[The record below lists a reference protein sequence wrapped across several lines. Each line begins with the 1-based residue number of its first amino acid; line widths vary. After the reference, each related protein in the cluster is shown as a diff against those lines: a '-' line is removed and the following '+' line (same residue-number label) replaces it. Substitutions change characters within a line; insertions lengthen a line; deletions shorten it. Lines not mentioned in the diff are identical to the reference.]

1 MKNKVIEVLDL
12 EHGKRVIEY
21 WKSQGVDTEGLDGGN
36 TKERGS
42 KVRYYGVINGYFC
55 CYSIDS
61 VKDANAE
68 IIELPEEKTF
78 PRVMLVSCGE
88 IVWYQ
93 AVVEG
98 MRGGYAFATN
108 RHSSVEEYE
117 SALKRGDSV
126 PFYLWK
132 YYKELSDRYKVS
144 KSEIAEKFNIPL
156 DKLEIV
162 D

>member
-1 MKNKVIEVLDL
+1 M
-12 EHGKRVIEY
+12 
-21 WKSQGVDTEGLDGGN
+21 
-36 TKERGS
+36 
-42 KVRYYGVINGYFC
+42 
-55 CYSIDS
+55 
-61 VKDANAE
+61 
-68 IIELPEEKTF
+68 
-78 PRVMLVSCGE
+78 SCGE

-156 DKLEIV
+156 ENLEIV